1 MHLQARR
8 KVPPPNRPYGR
19 FAATHGF
26 RAGPTRRA
34 RHRLSPAPQHPTGSR
49 QLSFASIAEQAHAD
63 AVGAGEVSEANV
75 ERAPAEPVAK
85 RFGTFAGVFTPT
97 LLTILGVIM
106 YLRLPWVV
114 GNAGL
119 LGSWLILAVAFG
131 ITAATGLSLSSI
143 ATNTRLQAGGPYTII
158 ARSLG
163 LEVGGSVG
171 VPLFVSQALAVAMY
185 VFGFREGFQWL
196 FPRAPA
202 LLVDVGMFA
211 AIFLLALISTTLAFR
226 IQYVVMA
233 VIAVSLVLVLGNVSV
248 YRSGAAVN
256 WWGSYP
262 GSAETGFSGSSFWL
276 VFAVFF
282 PAATGVMAGANMSGD
297 LKSPRR
303 SIPIGTLSAIG
314 ISVVVY
320 FALTIW
326 SCYAGT
332 SKELAGNYT
341 VMIDKSLWA
350 PGVLAG
356 LLGATFSSA
365 LSSLIGAP
373 RILLALGRDR
383 LIPGAQWFSKVGR
396 DGEPRRALLVT
407 GVIVLGALLLRD
419 LNVIAPLI
427 TMFFLITYAVVNL
440 VTLVESSLG
449 LMSFRPTMKLPRVVP
464 LFGVVGCTFAMFI
477 VNGAFSLVAWGVVI
491 AIYVWIMKRGVDR
504 PVDDVRSGLFVAF
517 AEWAAGRVTALH
529 METARGWK
537 PNTLV
542 PVSEPAELRGEY
554 RLLVDLVRPEGSI
567 KLLGLADDETVGD
580 VTPRI
585 AKLGRAFRE
594 RDVFTTWSVVDTVG
608 YNQGIV
614 TGLQALGSAFFR
626 PNLLALTLS
635 HDVGRDVELSTVLR
649 ETRRLRVGLALIGM
663 HVQAGTGR
671 EQVINLWVRPPPAM
685 TSVEDGLKLGNMNLA
700 VLLAFRLT
708 RAWNA
713 QLNLICVVA
722 DAAQVESAVGYL
734 RELRELCRLPERT
747 AVLVVVGELFPVM
760 AEQAPQSDMDVL
772 GLPVDGEVVSF
783 VRTAIAASKS
793 SCIFTQDS
801 GSESALA

>member
-1 MHLQARR
+1 MTEDP
-8 KVPPPNRPYGR
+8 VGPDPPVE
-19 FAATHGF
+19 
-26 RAGPTRRA
+26 
-34 RHRLSPAPQHPTGSR
+34 SDDSVEPAP
-49 QLSFASIAEQAHAD
+49 
-63 AVGAGEVSEANV
+63 AV
-75 ERAPAEPVAK
+75 K

-106 YLRLPWVV
+106 FLRLPWVV

-119 LGSWLILAVAFG
+119 LGSWIILAVAFG
-131 ITAATGLSLSSI
+131 ITTATGLSLSSI
-143 ATNTRLQAGGPYTII
+143 ATNTRLQAGGPYAII

-171 VPLFVSQALAVAMY
+171 VPLYVSQALAVAMY
-185 VFGFREGFQWL
+185 IFGFREGYHWV
-196 FPRAPA
+196 FPDHPA
-202 LLVDVGMFA
+202 LLVDIGVFA
-211 AIFLLALISTTLAFR
+211 TIFLLALISTTLAFR

-248 YRSGAAVN
+248 YRSGAAIN

-303 SIPIGTLSAIG
+303 SIPVGTLSAIG
-314 ISVVVY
+314 ISVVIY

-326 SCYAGT
+326 SCYAGA
-332 SKELAGNYT
+332 SGELAANYT
-341 VMIDKSLWA
+341 IMIDKSLWA

-365 LSSLIGAP
+365 LSSLLGAP

-383 LIPGAQWFSKVGR
+383 LIPGASWISKVGR
-396 DGEPRRALLVT
+396 DGEPRRALFVT
-407 GVIVLGALLLRD
+407 GVLVLAALLLRD

-427 TMFFLITYAVVNL
+427 TMFFLITYAVINL

-491 AIYVWIMKRGVDR
+491 AIYIWIMKRGVDR
-504 PVDDVRSGLFVAF
+504 PVDDARSGLFVAF
-517 AEWAAGRVTALH
+517 AEWAAGRVTALN

-537 PNTLV
+537 PNMLV

-567 KLLGLADDETVGD
+567 KLLGLASGETVGD

-585 AKLGRAFRE
+585 AKLGLAFRD
-594 RDVFTTWSVVDTVG
+594 RDLFTTWSVIDTAG
-608 YNQGIV
+608 YTQGIV

-626 PNLLALTLS
+626 PNMLALTLG
-635 HDVGRDVELSTVLR
+635 HDVGRDVELSAVVH

-663 HVQAGTGR
+663 HAQAATGR
-671 EQVINLWVRPPPAM
+671 EQIINLWVRPPPPM
-685 TSVEDGLKLGNMNLA
+685 TGVEEALELSNMNLA

-708 RAWNA
+708 RAWKA
-713 QLNLICVVA
+713 QLNLLCVVA
-722 DAAQVESAVGYL
+722 DAGRVEAADAYL
-734 RELRELCRLPERT
+734 GDLRVLCRLPEHT
-747 AVLVVVGELFPVM
+747 AILIMVGELFEVM
-760 AEQAPQSDMDVL
+760 AERAPQSDMDLL
-772 GLPVDGEVVSF
+772 GLPADREVVPF